1 MSYILDALRKA
12 DAQRVRDPA
21 RGIHAQAVPAAAV
34 VEAGGRKRGQWIW
47 VCIAALIAAAAAWL
61 WLDAD
66 QPPATVRPTA
76 SGVVDAATVPSPM
89 APVTPAPMP
98 PAAAVLPAAPPVAVV
113 AAPEPRRPPSRN
125 ADRPWQAA
133 AAPAAQAGQ
142 AAQGSQATPTVAAPA
157 IAAPSIAAPA
167 ASASASASASA
178 AAAAVAPA
186 SPQSAAAER
195 IYSLRELPPDVQQA
209 LPKFTVSGGVYS
221 ENVAQRMLIV
231 NGQVFNEGSEIAPG
245 VVLEQIRARVALLKF
260 RGVRISQPY

>member
-34 VEAGGRKRGQWIW
+34 ADARGRKRGLWIW
-47 VCIAALIAAAAAWL
+47 ACIAALIAAGAAWL

-66 QPPATVRPTA
+66 KPPAAARPTA
-76 SGVVDAATVPSPM
+76 SGRVDAATVA
-89 APVTPAPMP
+89 APVAPVATAPMP

-113 AAPEPRRPPSRN
+113 AAPEVRRPPSRN
-125 ADRPWQAA
+125 ADKQAQA
-133 AAPAAQAGQ
+133 TAAPAMQ
-142 AAQGSQATPTVAAPA
+142 AAPTVAAPA
-157 IAAPSIAAPA
+157 IAA
-167 ASASASASASA
+167 ASA
-178 AAAAVAPA
+178 AAVASPPPQAVAA
-186 SPQSAAAER
+186 DR

-221 ENVAQRMLIV
+221 ENVAQRLLVV

-260 RGVRISQPY
+260 RGVRILQPY